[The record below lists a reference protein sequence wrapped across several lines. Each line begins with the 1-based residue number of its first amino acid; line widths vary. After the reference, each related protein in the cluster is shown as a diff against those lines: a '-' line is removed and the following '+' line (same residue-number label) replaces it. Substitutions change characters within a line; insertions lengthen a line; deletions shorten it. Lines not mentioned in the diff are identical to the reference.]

1 MPKCLKVSYI
11 HYNSWYVQGAV
22 AEMTK
27 VSDKEVVCITAA
39 NLHTIIYS
47 NNWLDFYYHYVFEV
61 MGAGHCQ
68 W

>member
-1 MPKCLKVSYI
+1 MLKCLKVSYI

-27 VSDKEVVCITAA
+27 VSDKEVVCITVA

-47 NNWLDFYYHYVFEV
+47 NN
-61 MGAGHCQ
+61 
-68 W
+68 